1 VHTRVCDTLVC
12 MAVDRLSITV
22 DAELGQAVRQAAAA
36 EGVSVSSWAS
46 EALADRVRRHSL
58 RTFLDEW
65 EAEAGPI
72 SEEDKAEAKRIFAE
86 AKALA
91 EAKAERLAG

>member
-1 VHTRVCDTLVC
+1 MC

-22 DAELGQAVRQAAAA
+22 DSELGQAVRQAAAA

-58 RTFLDEW
+58 RAFLDDW
-65 EAEAGPI
+65 EAEQGPFT
-72 SEEDKAEAKRIFAE
+72 EEEMAEAKRIFAE
-86 AKALA
+86 AKAMA
-91 EAKAERLAG
+91 EGKAQRLAG

>member
-1 VHTRVCDTLVC
+1 

-22 DAELGQAVRQAAAA
+22 DSELGQAVRQAAAA

-58 RTFLDEW
+58 RAFLDDW
-65 EAEAGPI
+65 EAEQGPFT
-72 SEEDKAEAKRIFAE
+72 EEEMAEADRLIAE

-91 EAKAERLAG
+91 EAKAQRLAG